1 MGKLLDL
8 NLKAENLNQN
18 KIEIQKQV
26 KQEYKLIGSM
36 SYQKGH
42 TLFEYNV
49 KTKSIKKATY
59 KMIEDTIQFN
69 SIPLQKRELVIK
81 QDCYY
86 LQALNMNNALKKLRK
101 IGFDI

>member
-1 MGKLLDL
+1 MESILDL
-8 NLKAENLNQN
+8 TLKAENLNQN

-36 SYQKGH
+36 FYQKGH

-69 SIPLQKRELVIK
+69 HNPLQKRELIIK